1 MKLLI
6 NTQWPEHHLAPVRE
20 AFPQVQFVQAD
31 DPEAARREIADADA
45 LFGYMTE
52 ELSQAAKQL
61 RWVQSMSA
69 GVEWIWDTPTFQQN
83 DAVLTNTRGSH
94 AATIAEHTFAM
105 LLSMSRRLGYQAEQQ
120 RIKNWQW
127 GQTPDPMF
135 GLSGLTMGIIGLGN
149 IGRAIARRA
158 WAFDMRVIA
167 VDINDVPK
175 PDYVEELY
183 GLDGLPELLKRAD
196 TVAIA
201 TPLTPQSRGMITAD
215 HLGMMKSNAYLLVLS
230 RGKIV
235 DENALIAALKE
246 QWIAGAC
253 LDVQAEEPMSAN
265 NPLWD
270 APNLILTP
278 HNSAQSEQTMAGGTA
293 IFRENLTRF
302 LAGETLTNLVDKS
315 RGY

>member
-1 MKLLI
+1 MKLLV
-6 NTQWPEHHLAPVRE
+6 NTQWPEHLLAPVRE
-20 AFPQVQFVQAD
+20 AYPQVQFVQAND
-31 DPEAARREIADADA
+31 SETTLREIVDADA
-45 LFGYMTE
+45 VFGYMTE
-52 ELSQAAKQL
+52 EMSRAAKQL
-61 RWVQSMSA
+61 RWVQAMSA
-69 GVEWIWDTPTFQQN
+69 GVEWIWETPTLQQN
-83 DAVLTNTRGSH
+83 GAVLTNMRGSH

-105 LLSMSRRLGYQAEQQ
+105 LLHMSRRLGYLAEEQ
-120 RIKNWQW
+120 RNRRWQW
-127 GQTPDPMF
+127 GQTPTPMF

-175 PDYVEELY
+175 PDYVEELA
-183 GLDGLPELLKRAD
+183 GLDGLPSLMQRAD

-201 TPLTPQSRGMITAD
+201 TPLTPRSRGMITAD
-215 HLGMMKSNAYLLVLS
+215 HLGMMKPTAHLLVLS

-235 DENALIAALKE
+235 DEMALIAALKE
-246 QWIAGAC
+246 RWIAGAC
-253 LDVQAEEPMSAN
+253 LDVQAEEPMSAS

-270 APNLILTP
+270 APNLVITP

-293 IFRENLTRF
+293 IFRENLGRF
-302 LAGETLTNLVDKS
+302 LAGETLANLVDKS

>member
-1 MKLLI
+1 MKLLL
-6 NTQWPEHHLAPVRE
+6 NTQWPEHLLAPVRE
-20 AFPQVQFVQAD
+20 EFPQVNFVQAN
-31 DPEAARREIADADA
+31 DPETTMREIVDADA
-45 LFGYMTE
+45 VFGYMTE
-52 ELSQAAKQL
+52 EMSRAAKKL
-61 RWVQSMSA
+61 RWVQAMSA
-69 GVEWIWDTPTFQQN
+69 GVEWIWETPTLQQG
-83 DAVLTNTRGSH
+83 DAVLTNMRGSH

-105 LLSMSRRLGYQAEQQ
+105 LLSVSRRLGYLADQQ
-120 RIKNWQW
+120 RRKSWNW
-127 GQTPDPMF
+127 GQTPTPMF

-175 PDYVEELY
+175 PDYVEELA
-183 GLDGLPELLKRAD
+183 GLDALPSLMQRAD

-201 TPLTPQSRGMITAD
+201 TPLTPQTRGMITAD
-215 HLGMMKSNAYLLVLS
+215 HLGIMKPTAHLLVLS

-235 DENALIAALKE
+235 DETALIAALKE

-253 LDVQAEEPMSAN
+253 LDVQAEEPMSAD

-270 APNLILTP
+270 APNLVITP
-278 HNSAQSEQTMAGGTA
+278 HNSAQSEQTMVGGTA
-293 IFRENLTRF
+293 IFRENLGRF

>member
-1 MKLLI
+1 MKLLV
-6 NTQWPEHHLAPVRE
+6 NTQWPEHLLAPVRE
-20 AFPQVQFVQAD
+20 AYPQVQFVQAND
-31 DPEAARREIADADA
+31 AETTLREIVDADA
-45 LFGYMTE
+45 VFGFMTE
-52 ELSQAAKQL
+52 EMSRAAKQL
-61 RWVQSMSA
+61 RWVQAMSA
-69 GVEWIWDTPTFQQN
+69 GVEWIWETPTLQQG
-83 DAVLTNTRGSH
+83 DAVLTNMRGSH

-105 LLSMSRRLGYQAEQQ
+105 LLNVSRRLAYQAEQQ
-120 RIKNWQW
+120 RTRSWAW
-127 GQTPDPMF
+127 GQTPTPMF
-135 GLSGLTMGIIGLGN
+135 GISGLTMGIIGLGN

-158 WAFDMRVIA
+158 WAFDMKVIA
-167 VDINDVPK
+167 VDINDVPQ

-183 GLDGLPELLKRAD
+183 GIDGLPDLLKRAD
-196 TVAIA
+196 VVAIA
-201 TPLTPQSRGMITAD
+201 TPLTPQTRGMITAD
-215 HLGMMKSNAYLLVLS
+215 HLGMMKPTAHLLVLS

-235 DENALIAALKE
+235 DESALIAALKE

-270 APNLILTP
+270 APNLIITP

-293 IFRENLTRF
+293 IFRENLGRF